1 MAEQDAYAEQAKELV
16 DNVVSNAKE
25 MVDDVIASAFRR
37 LETRMS
43 EREKTC
49 ESLKAGMLSKE
60 STFISRD
67 ENFEVQDIGWLTIQE
82 FSVEKAEE
90 KINEYI
96 KVSGGGGGG
105 GSGGVCVCVCV
116 CVTICAFVVYV

>member
-1 MAEQDAYAEQAKELV
+1 MLQMASEPDPYADKAKEMV
-16 DNVVSNAKE
+16 DNVISNAKE
-25 MVDDVIASAFRR
+25 MVDNVIASAFRR

-49 ESLKAGMLSKE
+49 ESLKMGLVSAE

-67 ENFEVQDIGWLTIQE
+67 ENYEIEDIGWLSIQE

-96 KVSGGGGGG
+96 KVGRG
-105 GSGGVCVCVCV
+105 
-116 CVTICAFVVYV
+116 